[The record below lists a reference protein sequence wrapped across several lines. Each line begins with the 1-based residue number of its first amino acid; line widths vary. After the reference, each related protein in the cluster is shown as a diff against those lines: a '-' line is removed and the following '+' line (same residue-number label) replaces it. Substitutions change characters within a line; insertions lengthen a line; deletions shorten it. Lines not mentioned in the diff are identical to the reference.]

1 MDDYHAFMSTSGGDS
16 GGGSGSGCSSGCL
29 PWILGG
35 LAILYLIG
43 KLAG

>member
-16 GGGSGSGCSSGCL
+16 GGGSGCSTGCL

-35 LAILYLIG
+35 LAILYFIG
-43 KLAG
+43 KLFG

>member
-16 GGGSGSGCSSGCL
+16 GGGSGCSTGCL

-35 LAILYLIG
+35 LAILYFIG
-43 KLAG
+43 KLLG